1 MSSTKKQSMYDIYFK
16 ITEECYDKYGFQTI
30 LFYQVGAFFEIY
42 GLQDN
47 ITRII
52 KKSKIE
58 EFTQLAQL
66 TMSEKDFET
75 PNGTIIMAGFRDYT
89 LDKYIKIATANGFT
103 AVVYNQNATNPK
115 AITREFYG
123 VYSPGT
129 FISYELD
136 SSQPLSNNLV
146 CIWLYTY
153 VPINTNTPQ
162 LVCGI
167 SSAHIFTGESTLYEY
182 ETPYIINSTTFDE
195 LERSI
200 SLLLPSETILISYL
214 SDKDTQTV
222 VNFSGLAECNSTIHV
237 INMNSESNKN
247 KRDIIEK
254 CSDQK
259 YMNHQLT
266 TVFGYESYN
275 ICQEFSQ
282 YPTSTQSFI
291 YLLHFIQ
298 ERNPDLLKKM
308 TLPRFLNSFHRVRL
322 ANHTLQQ
329 LNIIENGAVKGK
341 ISSVSSFLNHCC
353 TPMGTRAFKRQ
364 ITNPSSNIEWLN
376 TEYKMMDSFM
386 NLSHTFMDGLRKEMK
401 TIHDLEKMCRQIVVQ
416 KMYPNT
422 IFQLYNSMLV
432 LHKWHD
438 YFTHHEQKTWNEN
451 LNHYLG
457 KTHPIDEFI
466 HFLDS
471 VLYIDRCKNI
481 ESLQN
486 FQENFFRPGHFE
498 NLDTITNKYEE
509 YQTLLTNIYNKFNE
523 MMRTK
528 PNDTTEYIKI
538 HDTDKSGI
546 SLQMT
551 PKRALTLKQC
561 LAQYNEPNTPGH
573 ITIGQLSIPIKE
585 IRFVKSS
592 SGKSEDIHFPQL
604 NTLLQD
610 LRTIKE
616 TWSSEIAI
624 TFHTFLRTL
633 EINWYDR
640 LEEWIQWSIR
650 LDLLQNKTY
659 VAQKYGYCKPEIQPN
674 DRSFIEARGIRHVL
688 IEHIQQNETYVT
700 NDVFLSSPNSEYDGM
715 LIFGI
720 NAVGKT
726 SLIRSIGI
734 CVILA
739 QAGMYVPC
747 NSFVFSPYTAIF
759 SRILGNDNLFKGL
772 STFAVEM
779 SELRV
784 ILKSANH
791 TSLVLGDELCS
802 GTEMESALSL
812 FSSGLIHLSKKEAT
826 YLFATHFHEITSYSE
841 INEIQRLGMKHM
853 SVHYDPSSKSLVYDR
868 ILKDG
873 QGSRTYGLEV
883 CRSLYMDPDFL
894 ETAYTLRNKY
904 FPQNTSDLTAEPSV
918 YNSKKIRGKCEICH
932 KDMASETHH
941 LSPQRNADP
950 NGFIQEDSGRF
961 HKNHPGNLASVC
973 EECHK
978 KTHST
983 KKRIVR
989 KKTTTGYILCEQ
1001 NK

>member
-329 LNIIENGAVKGK
+329 LNIIEDGAVKGK
-341 ISSVSSFLNHCC
+341 ISSVSSFL
-353 TPMGTRAFKRQ
+353 
-364 ITNPSSNIEWLN
+364 I
-376 TEYKMMDSFM
+376 
-386 NLSHTFMDGLRKEMK
+386 
-401 TIHDLEKMCRQIVVQ
+401 IVV
-416 KMYPNT
+416 
-422 IFQLYNSMLV
+422 
-432 LHKWHD
+432 
-438 YFTHHEQKTWNEN
+438 
-451 LNHYLG
+451 
-457 KTHPIDEFI
+457 
-466 HFLDS
+466 
-471 VLYIDRCKNI
+471 
-481 ESLQN
+481 LQW
-486 FQENFFRPGHFE
+486 GLAHS
-498 NLDTITNKYEE
+498 
-509 YQTLLTNIYNKFNE
+509 
-523 MMRTK
+523 
-528 PNDTTEYIKI
+528 NDK
-538 HDTDKSGI
+538 
-546 SLQMT
+546 
-551 PKRALTLKQC
+551 
-561 LAQYNEPNTPGH
+561 
-573 ITIGQLSIPIKE
+573 
-585 IRFVKSS
+585 
-592 SGKSEDIHFPQL
+592 
-604 NTLLQD
+604 
-610 LRTIKE
+610 
-616 TWSSEIAI
+616 
-624 TFHTFLRTL
+624 
-633 EINWYDR
+633 
-640 LEEWIQWSIR
+640 
-650 LDLLQNKTY
+650 
-659 VAQKYGYCKPEIQPN
+659 
-674 DRSFIEARGIRHVL
+674 
-688 IEHIQQNETYVT
+688 
-700 NDVFLSSPNSEYDGM
+700 
-715 LIFGI
+715 
-720 NAVGKT
+720 
-726 SLIRSIGI
+726 
-734 CVILA
+734 
-739 QAGMYVPC
+739 
-747 NSFVFSPYTAIF
+747 
-759 SRILGNDNLFKGL
+759 
-772 STFAVEM
+772 
-779 SELRV
+779 
-784 ILKSANH
+784 
-791 TSLVLGDELCS
+791 
-802 GTEMESALSL
+802 
-812 FSSGLIHLSKKEAT
+812 
-826 YLFATHFHEITSYSE
+826 
-841 INEIQRLGMKHM
+841 
-853 SVHYDPSSKSLVYDR
+853 
-868 ILKDG
+868 
-873 QGSRTYGLEV
+873 
-883 CRSLYMDPDFL
+883 
-894 ETAYTLRNKY
+894 
-904 FPQNTSDLTAEPSV
+904 
-918 YNSKKIRGKCEICH
+918 
-932 KDMASETHH
+932 
-941 LSPQRNADP
+941 
-950 NGFIQEDSGRF
+950 
-961 HKNHPGNLASVC
+961 
-973 EECHK
+973 
-978 KTHST
+978 
-983 KKRIVR
+983 
-989 KKTTTGYILCEQ
+989 
-1001 NK
+1001 